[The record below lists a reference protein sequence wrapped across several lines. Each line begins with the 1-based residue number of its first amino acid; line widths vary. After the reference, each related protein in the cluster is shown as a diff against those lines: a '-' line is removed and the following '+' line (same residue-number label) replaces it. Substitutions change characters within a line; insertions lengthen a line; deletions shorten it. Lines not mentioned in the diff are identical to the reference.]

1 MKKKRAEVKT
11 TIVCLHTEIWRMLSF
26 SLFIHLNDSSKT
38 IVGQWRKIL

>member
-26 SLFIHLNDSSKT
+26 SLFIHLNDSLNP
-38 IVGQWRKIL
+38 II